1 MYRLVNKV
9 ILEGLILYEPS
20 LIETK
25 SGSSMAKMRL
35 SVKKDFRELCDD
47 RYEFIDIIMFKEV
60 ADYMLKYGKKSRH
73 VFVDGRLRARVKNGK
88 SIPNSFEVVA
98 NSVRFLDYMETDGER
113 EVESDPV
120 EYNEESSGDIRA
132 AIQAYEE
139 SDKKGED
146 VESLEDIYGEEIF

>member
-1 MYRLVNKV
+1 MINKI

-25 SGSSMAKMRL
+25 SGSSMAKMRV
-35 SVKKDFRELCDD
+35 SVKKDFKELCDD
-47 RYEFIDIIMFKEV
+47 RYEFIDVILFKGI
-60 ADYMLKYGKKSRH
+60 ADYMLKYGKKGRH
-73 VFVDGRLRARVKNGK
+73 ILVDGRLRARVKNGR

-98 NSVRFLDYMETDGER
+98 NSVRFLDFVEGIDREP

-120 EYNEESSGDIRA
+120 EYNQESSSDVRA

-139 SDKKGED
+139 SDKKTED
-146 VESLEDIYGEEIF
+146 TETLDDIYGEEIF